1 MRQLFQHIRQ
11 FLAEFETWFEQRFG
25 WFFTN
30 GMKQDQVTGAEPDNP
45 SPVVPKA

>member
-1 MRQLFQHIRQ
+1 M
-11 FLAEFETWFEQRFG
+11 ADFETWFGHKFG

-30 GMKQDQVTGAEPDNP
+30 GMKQGQAAGRGPDQS